1 MEKNTMAKIELTELR
16 PVGADLFSDSENYM
30 NELGESE
37 MNSING
43 GIELTPAVEEITGDV
58 AGSIATALSQG
69 LTDLLSA
76 PA

>member
-1 MEKNTMAKIELTELR
+1 MAKIELTELR